1 MSYAGPASRTSR
13 APETE
18 PRGSSETPRRSAV
31 SALVP
36 VREKP
41 GFGGNRE
48 TIAVFAAGVALGV
61 ALGAGAALL
70 LAPQSGSETRHAIA
84 RRGRRL
90 GHRSRD
96 AWDDLRDELRRAAR
110 RGIRTLRRRRERSAD
125 Q

>member
-1 MSYAGPASRTSR
+1 MSYAGPAPRTGR

-18 PRGSSETPRRSAV
+18 PLGSSETPRRSAV

-48 TIAVFAAGVALGV
+48 TLAVFAAGVALGMAV
-61 ALGAGAALL
+61 GAGAALL
-70 LAPQSGSETRHAIA
+70 FAPQSGTETRHEIA

-90 GHRSRD
+90 GRRGRD

-110 RGIRTLRRRRERSAD
+110 RGARTLRRRRERSVE
-125 Q
+125 

>member
-13 APETE
+13 APATE
-18 PRGSSETPRRSAV
+18 PLGSSETPRRSAV

-70 LAPQSGSETRHAIA
+70 LAPQSGSETRQAIA

-96 AWDDLRDELRRAAR
+96 AWDDLRDELRRATR
-110 RGIRTLRRRRERSAD
+110 RGIRTLRRRRERPATP
-125 Q
+125 

>member
-1 MSYAGPASRTSR
+1 MSYAGPATRASR

-18 PRGSSETPRRSAV
+18 PLGSSETPRRSAV

-41 GFGGNRE
+41 GFGSNRE
-48 TIAVFAAGVALGV
+48 TMTVFAAGLALGV

-70 LAPQSGSETRHAIA
+70 LAPQSGSETRHEIV
-84 RRGRRL
+84 RRSRRIGR
-90 GHRSRD
+90 RSRD

-110 RGIRTLRRRRERSAD
+110 RGSRALRRRRERSAAE
-125 Q
+125 